1 MFAEDD
7 DEAEDIFAATPTD
20 VKEKEAAAAAQAGQA
35 ALAAAGARRG
45 LLDNYDDAEGYYN
58 FQVGRWEW
66 RLSGWDEWVGGR
78 PGGWVGG
85 WVVTLIELESCQ
97 AGVSTN

>member
-20 VKEKEAAAAAQAGQA
+20 VKQKEAAAAAQAGQA
-35 ALAAAGARRG
+35 AVAAAGARRG

-58 FQVGRWEW
+58 FQVDAGEGR
-66 RLSGWDEWVGGR
+66 V
-78 PGGWVGG
+78 GGWVGG
-85 WVVTLIELESCQ
+85 WVALMELESCRVDV
-97 AGVSTN
+97 A